1 MKNNNFKDYKG
12 LEFITSLITFILLLI
27 LTLLQYQKQRP
38 FWWIL
43 LLVSLVMGANA
54 FVKYKKFKE
63 DKKY

>member
-63 DKKY
+63 DK